1 MKNLLIAVLLVLIGT
16 KVTAES
22 SVHEKLD
29 AIIERLDA
37 IEAKQSELNAAIEY
51 GDPLNLKNGDPLN
64 LFSNGDPQ
72 NISDIL
78 LVEEWSATKA
88 SGGFSS
94 LGKVIRLKIK
104 LKNISNKAIALIDGS
119 YDIDDKLGEGIMRAK
134 IDNDLNIKPNETYI
148 QTSAYDSAM
157 QFSGDMTRLLTI
169 DPKLVDFKLDVDTL
183 LFADGSKISFE
194 WIC

>member
-1 MKNLLIAVLLVLIGT
+1 MKKLLIAVLLVLIGT

-37 IEAKQSELNAAIEY
+37 IEAKQLELNAAIKY

-88 SGGFSS
+88 SGGFSG
-94 LGKVIRLKIK
+94 LGKVIKLKIK

-134 IDNDLNIKPNETYI
+134 IDNDLNIQPNETYI

-157 QFSGDMTRLLTI
+157 QFFGDMTRLLTI

-194 WIC
+194 

>member
-1 MKNLLIAVLLVLIGT
+1 MKKPLIAVLFVLIAT

-37 IEAKQSELNAAIEY
+37 IEAKQSELNAAIKY

-104 LKNISNKAIALIDGS
+104 LKNISSKAIALIDGS

-194 WIC
+194 

>member
-37 IEAKQSELNAAIEY
+37 IEAKQSELNAAIKY

-194 WIC
+194 

>member
-1 MKNLLIAVLLVLIGT
+1 MKKLLIAVLLVLIGT

-37 IEAKQSELNAAIEY
+37 IEAKQSELNAAIKY

-94 LGKVIRLKIK
+94 LGKVIKLKIK
-104 LKNISNKAIALIDGS
+104 LTK
-119 YDIDDKLGEGIMRAK
+119 
-134 IDNDLNIKPNETYI
+134 TYH
-148 QTSAYDSAM
+148 
-157 QFSGDMTRLLTI
+157 RLEIL
-169 DPKLVDFKLDVDTL
+169 LV
-183 LFADGSKISFE
+183 SI
-194 WIC
+194 

>member
-1 MKNLLIAVLLVLIGT
+1 MKKLLIAVLLVLIGT
-16 KVTAES
+16 KVTAEG

-37 IEAKQSELNAAIEY
+37 IEAKQSELNAAIKY

-194 WIC
+194 

>member
-1 MKNLLIAVLLVLIGT
+1 MKKLFIAVLLVLIGT

-37 IEAKQSELNAAIEY
+37 IEAKQSELNAAIKY

-194 WIC
+194 

>member
-1 MKNLLIAVLLVLIGT
+1 MALL
-16 KVTAES
+16 K
-22 SVHEKLD
+22 
-29 AIIERLDA
+29 
-37 IEAKQSELNAAIEY
+37 KQKT
-51 GDPLNLKNGDPLN
+51 PNG
-64 LFSNGDPQ
+64 
-72 NISDIL
+72 
-78 LVEEWSATKA
+78 K
-88 SGGFSS
+88 FSS

-194 WIC
+194 

>member
-1 MKNLLIAVLLVLIGT
+1 MKKLLIAVLLVLIGT

-37 IEAKQSELNAAIEY
+37 IEAKQSELNAAIKY

-94 LGKVIRLKIK
+94 LGKVIKLKIK

-194 WIC
+194 

>member
-1 MKNLLIAVLLVLIGT
+1 MKKLLIAVLLVLIGT

-37 IEAKQSELNAAIEY
+37 IEAKQSELNAAIKY

-72 NISDIL
+72 NISGIL

-194 WIC
+194 

>member
-1 MKNLLIAVLLVLIGT
+1 MKKLLIAVLLVLIGT

-37 IEAKQSELNAAIEY
+37 IEAKQSELNAAIKY

-194 WIC
+194 